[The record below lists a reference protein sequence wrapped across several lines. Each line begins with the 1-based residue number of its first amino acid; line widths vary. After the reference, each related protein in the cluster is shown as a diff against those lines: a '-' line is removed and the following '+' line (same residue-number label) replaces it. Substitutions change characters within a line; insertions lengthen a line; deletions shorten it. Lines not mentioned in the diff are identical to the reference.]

1 MKQNFFL
8 AKNIDVLGILT
19 FYQSGKM
26 VILCW
31 VLNDGFIHYGLYTSI
46 SGLGGYPYIV
56 AILALED
63 FSKRRL
69 LKN

>member
-46 SGLGGYPYIV
+46 SG
-56 AILALED
+56 
-63 FSKRRL
+63 
-69 LKN
+69 